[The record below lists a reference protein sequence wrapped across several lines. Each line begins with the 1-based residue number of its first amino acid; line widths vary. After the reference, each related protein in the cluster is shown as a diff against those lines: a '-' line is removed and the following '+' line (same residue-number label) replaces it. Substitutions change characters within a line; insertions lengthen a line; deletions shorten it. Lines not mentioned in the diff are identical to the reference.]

1 VLLELNPRRIEVM
14 RKLHRFLWT
23 ESGQRCEYRR
33 EVAEALRRGNW
44 RKLCDRAVAT
54 QQNEALASIGD
65 PVDVV
70 SEMACRLGN
79 RYDRSH
85 LALPQ

>member
-1 VLLELNPRRIEVM
+1 VLVKLNPCRIEVM

-23 ESGQRCEYRR
+23 ESGQRCEHRR
-33 EVAEALRRGNW
+33 EVAEALRRWDG

-70 SEMACRLGN
+70 SEMACRLGD

-85 LALPQ
+85 FALQQ